1 MILLLLQNGNYDDH
15 ILKAF
20 FKEFL
25 QYEFVYFENLG
36 VKLVRYYV

>member
-1 MILLLLQNGNYDDH
+1 MEIMMI
-15 ILKAF
+15 IFLKAF

-36 VKLVRYYV
+36 VKLVRYYVW